1 MLRRALTPG
10 KVAQATKHGFRM
22 CAASPAPL
30 ATLARLENALRSD
43 ATWLESEVRMVD
55 TAIRRILAQ
64 CTTTRGASLRQSA
77 SR

>member
-1 MLRRALTPG
+1 MFGRPLTPG
-10 KVAQATKHGFRM
+10 KVAQAIKHGFRM

-30 ATLARLENALRSD
+30 ATLARLENSLRTD

-64 CTTTRGASLRQSA
+64 CMSTRRGSLRESA
-77 SR
+77 TR